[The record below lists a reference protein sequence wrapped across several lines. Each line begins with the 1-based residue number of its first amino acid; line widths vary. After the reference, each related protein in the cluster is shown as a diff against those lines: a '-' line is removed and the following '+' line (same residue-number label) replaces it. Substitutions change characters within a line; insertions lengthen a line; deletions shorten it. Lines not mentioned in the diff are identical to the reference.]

1 MAAHQVP
8 LSLGFS
14 RQEYWSG
21 LPFPSPRIFKIISNT
36 SIIEIGFFFVF
47 FFCFFFLENHLCY
60 SEYKKLYILLDFSG
74 GIVDKNLSANAGDP
88 SLIPGPGRFYM
99 LWNS

>member
-1 MAAHQVP
+1 MSKKSTVFG
-8 LSLGFS
+8 LDFS
-14 RQEYWSG
+14 CVV
-21 LPFPSPRIFKIISNT
+21 
-36 SIIEIGFFFVF
+36 FFVF